1 MGCQHHL
8 DFNGDGK
15 ISTEEFV
22 TFGESLQPVVDK
34 ADALTVFRLLDVDHD
49 GSISL
54 AECAVTVSDFKA
66 RLSKFHG
73 STSKGC
79 EQMDV
84 NGDNMI
90 DLGEFKAGASKLL
103 PRISPGEQVDVFNGL
118 DRNKDSLISEEEC
131 YIHTEEFMTRMHNT
145 GDAVD
150 LFTQMDLDRNHS
162 LSRQEFMHGGH
173 MLKDPIPEDEMG
185 GLLRMMD
192 MNHNGAIEFDEFI
205 GNATEV
211 AIKLTGKDLEKYRT
225 FKAVIVGTTRILFT
239 TPKGED
245 APSDEEVAFMAVQAF
260 QTALDTFCGSDANVE
275 NSYVVH
281 KGAAE
286 KLNTV
291 VHLAWESVMAD
302 PVRLAMASRNKPHSL
317 TTSMRRFIKE
327 QSLAWTD
334 GSDTVSQ
341 TELTYEFFGD
351 DLNVLPN
358 GPSLAQSFGEI
369 PPPDDLYG
377 NAVIQL

>member
-73 STSKGC
+73 STSKGW
-79 EQMDV
+79 
-84 NGDNMI
+84 
-90 DLGEFKAGASKLL
+90 
-103 PRISPGEQVDVFNGL
+103 EQVDVFNGL

-162 LSRQEFMHGGH
+162 LSRQEFMH
-173 MLKDPIPEDEMG
+173 
-185 GLLRMMD
+185 
-192 MNHNGAIEFDEFI
+192 
-205 GNATEV
+205 
-211 AIKLTGKDLEKYRT
+211 
-225 FKAVIVGTTRILFT
+225 
-239 TPKGED
+239 
-245 APSDEEVAFMAVQAF
+245 
-260 QTALDTFCGSDANVE
+260 
-275 NSYVVH
+275 
-281 KGAAE
+281 
-286 KLNTV
+286 
-291 VHLAWESVMAD
+291 
-302 PVRLAMASRNKPHSL
+302 
-317 TTSMRRFIKE
+317 
-327 QSLAWTD
+327 
-334 GSDTVSQ
+334 
-341 TELTYEFFGD
+341 
-351 DLNVLPN
+351 
-358 GPSLAQSFGEI
+358 
-369 PPPDDLYG
+369 
-377 NAVIQL
+377 